1 MSTEQPIVEGT
12 EVSRTSTIMVTDHKR
27 EAVRS
32 DADVCNA
39 MLETFLDSPEAV
51 KEFLD
56 DFAMRMER
64 LNTNPMFR
72 RRLAQD
78 VMKQVDFRTRIM
90 SEMIAVSSKG
100 SPTSGR

>member
-1 MSTEQPIVEGT
+1 M
-12 EVSRTSTIMVTDHKR
+12 SRTSIIKIKDHKG

-56 DFAMRMER
+56 DFSMRMER